1 VATAK
6 KEKRPAGK
14 LPAGWRLNDDLSL
27 ADLEAY
33 FKHFNENPGSGSLW
47 EEYGRALRA
56 AIHAGWLVEPPG
68 LTVEAIGRLKPQEAQ
83 AAATAIFE
91 HYEKVTADD
100 PNSSGPLPT
109 M

>member
-33 FKHFNENPGSGSLW
+33 FKYFNANQGSGSTW
-47 EEYGRALRA
+47 EIYGAALRA
-56 AIHAGWLVEPPG
+56 AVNAGWVSEPAG
-68 LTVEAIGRLKPQEAQ
+68 LTDEAIGRLSPAEATG
-83 AAATAIFE
+83 AFHAVMNL
-91 HYEKVTADD
+91 YDRVTADD

-109 M
+109 T